1 MAIAITIPMAR
12 LMFLDTMTDHMTLAN
27 SQILTLPEKLSM
39 QLLNVLYPI
48 LISLSVVA
56 ELLNPTTLR

>member
-1 MAIAITIPMAR
+1 MAIAITIPIAM